1 MAGSMIEVAQATVT
15 IIPNMQGAQTTI
27 SKELGAA
34 AETSGVSAGKKA
46 GGGLA
51 KGLKVAGG
59 AIAAAGTAAVALSAG
74 LYKMGTDSAAAAD
87 EIDKM
92 SQKIG
97 ISRKTYQ
104 ELDYVFSQSGADINS
119 MQGGMKTLTNQMQAA
134 MKGGAEA
141 TATFEALGI
150 SFQNADGSMR
160 SSEEVL
166 MEALTALQGISNE
179 TEKAALATDLF
190 GRSGTELMPLL
201 NGEVG
206 SITALSEEAHNLGII
221 LNDDVIDSGVAL
233 GDSLDATKQALSAL
247 TTDIGS
253 SFAPIIMEVSS
264 YIQEH
269 LPEIRTLV
277 EGFANVAGQMF
288 QMLVP
293 ILTSLL
299 SNLLPVLISL
309 MNTIM
314 PIVLQLVQAVLPI
327 INNLLSALFPILQPI
342 FNLLGP
348 LINLLMPILTL
359 VSALLDPLLKLL
371 NLIIPPLTTVIA
383 AIADKIS
390 SVLGPAFEKISE
402 KVANFM
408 EKIQNLKE
416 KVGKVF
422 ENIRDTITKV
432 IDKVKGKFD
441 DVRDKIKSVID
452 KIKGF
457 FGGFSFSWPTLKMP
471 HFGINPEGWKIGDLL
486 KGVIPKLAINWY
498 DKGGVFTSPTVIGVG
513 ERRPEFVGALEDL
526 REIVRE
532 ESGDTTI
539 TLNVYGAAG
548 QDINRLA
555 DIVMDRLETATQR
568 KKAAL
573 GV

>member
-15 IIPNMQGAQTTI
+15 IIPNMQGAQATI

-51 KGLKVAGG
+51 KGLKTAGG
-59 AIAAAGTAAVALSAG
+59 VLAAAGAAAVGLGAG
-74 LYKMGTDSAAAAD
+74 LYKMGTESAAAAD

-97 ISRKTYQ
+97 VSRQTYQ
-104 ELDYVFSQSGADINS
+104 ELSFVFSQSGADINM
-119 MQGGMKTLTNQMQAA
+119 MQNGMKTLTNQMQAA
-134 MKGGAEA
+134 MSGSESA
-141 TATFEALGI
+141 TATFNALGI

-160 SSEEVL
+160 SAEEVL
-166 MEALTALQGISNE
+166 MEALTSLQGISNE

-201 NGEVG
+201 NGEAG
-206 SITALSEEAHNLGII
+206 SIAALSEEAHNLGIV
-221 LNDDVIDSGVAL
+221 LDDDVIDSGVAL
-233 GDSLDATKQALSAL
+233 GDSLDATQKALSAL
-247 TTDIGS
+247 TTDVAS
-253 SFAPIIMEVSS
+253 AFAPIIMEVST

-269 LPEIRTLV
+269 LPEIRALV

-288 QMLVP
+288 SMLIP

-299 SNLLPVLISL
+299 SNLLPVLINL

-327 INNLLSALFPILQPI
+327 INQLLSALFPILQPI

-348 LINLLMPILTL
+348 LINLITPILNL

-371 NLIIPPLTTVIA
+371 NLIIPPLTKVIET
-383 AIADKIS
+383 IAGKIS

-402 KVANFM
+402 KVGIFM
-408 EKIQNLKE
+408 EKIGDLKE

-432 IDKVKGKFD
+432 IDKVKSKFD
-441 DVRDKIKSVID
+441 EAKEKIKTVID

-471 HFGINPEGWKIGDLL
+471 HFGINPAGWTIGDLL

-498 DKGGVFTSPTVIGVG
+498 DKGGVFTSPTIIGVG

-568 KKAAL
+568 KKAAM

>member
-46 GGGLA
+46 SGGLA
-51 KGLKVAGG
+51 KGLKTAGG
-59 AIAAAGTAAVALSAG
+59 VLAAAGAAAVGLGAG

-97 ISRKTYQ
+97 VSRQTYQ
-104 ELDYVFSQSGADINS
+104 ELSFVFSQSGADINM
-119 MQGGMKTLTNQMQAA
+119 MQNGMKTLTNQMQAA
-134 MKGGAEA
+134 MSGSESA
-141 TATFEALGI
+141 TATFNALGV

-166 MEALTALQGISNE
+166 MEALTSLQGISNE

-201 NGEVG
+201 NGEAG
-206 SITALSEEAHNLGII
+206 SIAALSEEAHNLGIV
-221 LNDDVIDSGVAL
+221 LDDDVIDSGVAL
-233 GDSLDATKQALSAL
+233 GDSLDATQRALSAL
-247 TTDIGS
+247 TTDVGAA
-253 SFAPIIMEVSS
+253 FAPIIMEVSS

-269 LPEIRTLV
+269 LPEIRSLV
-277 EGFANVAGQMF
+277 EGFASVAGQMF

-299 SNLLPVLISL
+299 SNLLPVLINL

-314 PIVLQLVQAVLPI
+314 PIVLQLVSAVLPI

-348 LINLLMPILTL
+348 LINLLMPILNL
-359 VSALLDPLLKLL
+359 VNALLQPLLALL

-383 AIADKIS
+383 TIADKIS

-402 KVANFM
+402 KVAGFM

-422 ENIRDTITKV
+422 ENIRETITKV
-432 IDKVKGKFD
+432 IDKVKEKFD
-441 DVRDKIKSVID
+441 SAREKIKTVID

-471 HFGINPEGWKIGDLL
+471 HFGVTPAGWKIGDLL

-498 DKGGVFTSPTVIGVG
+498 DKGGVFTSPTIIGVG

-568 KKAAL
+568 KKAAM